1 MGHDKHHL
9 TLIQSKLYR
18 HLPASIQVY
27 NSLAL
32 ALSEDGIERT
42 VVTKISD
49 LPDRCSVVMFNLAE
63 SPKVVISMFCTD
75 EAEDDLRKILLDNI
89 SWNVKINFAVSY
101 LFSFLECRKL
111 WLVSRKYYVQGLNE
125 KYLQIVEGL
134 VTQEVQR
141 KWIYENVS

>member
-1 MGHDKHHL
+1 MGQDKLQL

-32 ALSEDGIERT
+32 ALSEDGIERK

-89 SWNVKINFAVSY
+89 NWNVEIEFAVSY
-101 LFSFLECRKL
+101 LFSFIECKISCSGFEKVRRTLGSSFQGNLAFWRKML
-111 WLVSRKYYVQGLNE
+111 
-125 KYLQIVEGL
+125 
-134 VTQEVQR
+134 TF
-141 KWIYENVS
+141 